1 MRGNIGISI
10 RATGCRGTL
19 WASRCSLLIVEAV
32 KTIIVALSS
41 TQWCH
46 SFFRSGQI
54 SLLLFIQLVATVVV
68 IWERC
73 LSFVQAVCAF
83 TNSAGGHPWV
93 VVYVGLS
100 PGPLVYGLGGYC
112 PCEGSDILVLSLQQ
126 RMLSL
131 NILSILSAPSKII
144 CSCNAMVQKYRWVNS
159 AVNTNSTFLLLSYQ
173 FLGTLWWSGE
183 DGRINL
189 QGGTAWF

>member
-1 MRGNIGISI
+1 MGPSERAGAHSQDYHRCLELHPMMSLFLWIGANFS
-10 RATGCRGTL
+10 
-19 WASRCSLLIVEAV
+19 S
-32 KTIIVALSS
+32 AL
-41 TQWCH
+41 H
-46 SFFRSGQI
+46 SVSC
-54 SLLLFIQLVATVVV
+54 LATVVV

-83 TNSAGGHPWV
+83 TNCAGGQLGMGCCLCGSFSRVSTIWV
-93 VVYVGLS
+93 
-100 PGPLVYGLGGYC
+100 GGYC

-159 AVNTNSTFLLLSYQ
+159 ANTNSTFFVVELPILRY
-173 FLGTLWWSGE
+173 TLMIW
-183 DGRINL
+183 GR
-189 QGGTAWF
+189 W

>member
-10 RATGCRGTL
+10 RATGVGPSERAG
-19 WASRCSLLIVEAV
+19 AHSES
-32 KTIIVALSS
+32 IVALSS

-46 SFFRSGQI
+46 SFFGLGQI
-54 SLLLFIQLVATVVV
+54 SLLLFIQLVATVLV

-83 TNSAGGHPWV
+83 ANSAVGQVGTGHPWV
-93 VVYVGLS
+93 AVYVGLS
-100 PGPLVYGLGGYC
+100 AGSLVYGFGGYC
-112 PCEGSDILVLSLQQ
+112 PGEGSDILVLSLQQ

-173 FLGTLWWSGE
+173 FLGTPWWSGE
-183 DGRINL
+183 DGRINF

>member
-10 RATGCRGTL
+10 RATGGRGTL
-19 WASRCSLLIVEAV
+19 WASRCSLLIVKAV

-46 SFFRSGQI
+46 SCFGLGQI
-54 SLLLFIQLVATVVV
+54 SPLLLIQSVFV

-83 TNSAGGHPWV
+83 ANSAVGQVGTGHPWV
-93 VVYVGLS
+93 AVYVGLS
-100 PGPLVYGLGGYC
+100 AGSLVYGFGGYC
-112 PCEGSDILVLSLQQ
+112 PGEGSDILVLSLQQ

-144 CSCNAMVQKYRWVNS
+144 CSCNAMV
-159 AVNTNSTFLLLSYQ
+159 
-173 FLGTLWWSGE
+173 
-183 DGRINL
+183 
-189 QGGTAWF
+189 

>member
-1 MRGNIGISI
+1 MLENNLTKDETLGNYERQYWNLHQSHGRPWDPLSEHV
-10 RATGCRGTL
+10 
-19 WASRCSLLIVEAV
+19 LIVKAF

-46 SFFRSGQI
+46 SFFGLGQI

-83 TNSAGGHPWV
+83 TNCAGGLPWMA
-93 VVYVGLS
+93 VYVGLS
-100 PGPLVYGLGGYC
+100 AGSLLYWFGGYC

-144 CSCNAMVQKYRWVNS
+144 CSCNAMQWFKSTDEWIVRIQTFFSWVPNS
-159 AVNTNSTFLLLSYQ
+159 
-173 FLGTLWWSGE
+173 
-183 DGRINL
+183 
-189 QGGTAWF
+189 

>member
-1 MRGNIGISI
+1 MLENNLTKDETQGNYERQYWNLHQSHGRPWDPLSEQVLT
-10 RATGCRGTL
+10 AQV
-19 WASRCSLLIVEAV
+19 LIVKAV

-54 SLLLFIQLVATVVV
+54 SLLLFIQLVATVLV

-83 TNSAGGHPWV
+83 TNCAGGHPWV
-93 VVYVGLS
+93 AVYVDLS
-100 PGPLVYGLGGYC
+100 AGPLVYGFGGYC

-126 RMLSL
+126 KMLSL
-131 NILSILSAPSKII
+131 NILSILSAPRKII
-144 CSCNAMVQKYRWVNS
+144 CSCNAMVKKYRGVNS
-159 AVNTNSTFLLLSYQ
+159 ANTPFFSSQ
-173 FLGTLWWSGE
+173 FLSTLG
-183 DGRINL
+183 
-189 QGGTAWF
+189 

>member
-10 RATGCRGTL
+10 RATGVGPSERAG
-19 WASRCSLLIVEAV
+19 AHSES
-32 KTIIVALSS
+32 IVALSS

-46 SFFRSGQI
+46 SFFGLGQI
-54 SLLLFIQLVATVVV
+54 SLLLFIQLVATVLV

-83 TNSAGGHPWV
+83 TNCAGGQLGMGCCLCGSFSRVSTIWV
-93 VVYVGLS
+93 
-100 PGPLVYGLGGYC
+100 GGYC

-159 AVNTNSTFLLLSYQ
+159 ANTNSTFFVVELPILRY
-173 FLGTLWWSGE
+173 TLMIW
-183 DGRINL
+183 GR
-189 QGGTAWF
+189 W

>member
-1 MRGNIGISI
+1 M
-10 RATGCRGTL
+10 
-19 WASRCSLLIVEAV
+19 
-32 KTIIVALSS
+32 
-41 TQWCH
+41 
-46 SFFRSGQI
+46 SFFLWIGANFS
-54 SLLLFIQLVATVVV
+54 SALHSVSCLATVVV

-83 TNSAGGHPWV
+83 TNCAGGQLGMGCCLCGSFSRVSTIWV
-93 VVYVGLS
+93 
-100 PGPLVYGLGGYC
+100 GGYC

-159 AVNTNSTFLLLSYQ
+159 AVNTNSTSLLLSYQ
-173 FLGTLWWSGE
+173 FLVHSDDLGKMVE
-183 DGRINL
+183 
-189 QGGTAWF
+189 